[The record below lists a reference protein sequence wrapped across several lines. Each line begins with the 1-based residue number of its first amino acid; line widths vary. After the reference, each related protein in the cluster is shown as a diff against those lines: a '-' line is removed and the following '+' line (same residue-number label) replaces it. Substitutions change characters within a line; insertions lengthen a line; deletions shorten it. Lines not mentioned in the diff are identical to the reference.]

1 MIELNNELVFHDKYG
16 MPNMWICTEKEP
28 DRIVLTRRKCCG
40 MELSVET
47 DGEGS
52 FWEFCLKCGKEFKER
67 LDTVGNSQKENI
79 T

>member
-1 MIELNNELVFHDKYG
+1 MVELDNELLFHDRHG
-16 MPNMWICTEKEP
+16 MPSMWVCTERAS

-40 MELSVET
+40 VELGIET
-47 DGEGS
+47 DCEGG

-67 LDTVGNSQKENI
+67 LDTVGNSQKESI